1 MENSLQHHIIA
12 LENCGP
18 VSVFLQGDEKKL
30 KDGAVFIT
38 VHDVGATYQNWVNFL
53 KDESMVDIRSRSV
66 FLHVAIPGQEPGAE
80 DLPKDFSFPTMQQ
93 IGVGLVT
100 ILDQLRVKS
109 VVGLGNGAG
118 ANIITRFAMMHP
130 TRVHGI
136 VTVNNTATESL
147 GRFTDRLK
155 ARLSALKPDQKE
167 GLNERNAASFA
178 EAYKRRKEFM
188 SELNDRIKCEV
199 LLITGMKSKYV
210 GDTEA
215 IHREM
220 RPGLC
225 SIIKVEEVS
234 EPLIEAMEKVA
245 EAVLLFC
252 QGLGLLPT
260 LQRRMSRQ
268 DSRGMAAKKENR
280 KSSTMMELDVPQP
293 RRVLE
298 KVPTPAMERATLS
311 F

>member
-1 MENSLQHHIIA
+1 MGRGRDIMESALRHQIIT
-12 LENCGP
+12 LEDCGP
-18 VSVFLQGDEKKL
+18 VSVFVQGDERRL
-30 KDGAVFIT
+30 KDGVVFLT
-38 VHDVGATYQNWVNFL
+38 VHDVGATHQNWVTFL
-53 KDESMVDIRSRSV
+53 KDESMADIRARSV
-66 FLHVAIPGQEPGAE
+66 FLHVVIPGQEPGAK
-80 DLPKDFSFPTMQQ
+80 DLPKDFTFPTMQQ
-93 IGVGLVT
+93 LGIGLVT
-100 ILDQLRVKS
+100 ILDQLRITR

-136 VTVNNTATESL
+136 VTVNNTASESL

-155 ARLSALKPDQKE
+155 ARLSALKKDQKD
-167 GLNERNAASFA
+167 GPNERNVASFA

-188 SELNDRIKCEV
+188 SELNNRIKCDV

-220 RPGLC
+220 KPGLC
-225 SIIKVEEVS
+225 SIIKVEDVS
-234 EPLIEAMEKVA
+234 EPLAESMEKVA

-252 QGLGLLPT
+252 QGMGFLPT

-268 DSRGMAAKKENR
+268 DSRG
-280 KSSTMMELDVPQP
+280 SSTMQELDIPQP
-293 RRVLE
+293 RRIIE
-298 KVPTPAMERATLS
+298 TIETPALARAAL
-311 F
+311 